1 MGTDFVSP
9 GAAGSSTACAD
20 DLPAGAALWV
30 GALWGAALVVP
41 AGALDCVAGAV
52 RAAEPLDPADAA
64 SAEPAAAEV
73 VPWVPWVVSCV
84 AHCCAMDDD
93 GNVEAMPYCRK
104 TSQGV
109 GTDTVGTPTSTVE
122 VPDWEVPD
130 WEVPDW
136 EVPDWEVPDWEVADH
151 VPTSWACANPAPPTR
166 VETAAAPRRP
176 EPATRRTVRAVPAH
190 RRGRTL

>member
-93 GNVEAMPYCRK
+93 GNAEAMPYCRK

-109 GTDTVGTPTSTVE
+109 GTDTVGTPTSTV
-122 VPDWEVPD
+122 
-130 WEVPDW
+130 